1 MRKNNFLL
9 IFYILLIVFSINSVY
24 SVVLLSDDFE
34 DGDLAGWSITTQAG
48 ANAWSNSNTDP
59 QSGTRHANAQPQST
73 TEPAT
78 VMEDTLS
85 TVGYNNISITYYRKL
100 ISIDAADEFE
110 VEYNYGAGWT
120 ILEETGGGTAD
131 DSSYV
136 FKNFSLP
143 GSASNN
149 SNLQFKIEC
158 TAGAVSEHCRV
169 DNFVIYGEE
178 IPASD
183 STPPNVTINSPS
195 NQSYATTSFIF
206 NVTAVDNLGMTN
218 CSYSLNNGAT
228 NYSMKNLT
236 TSPNQWN
243 ASNSTVNQG
252 SATVRFYCYDI
263 NSNLNN
269 SESIT
274 FFVDSITPTATIV
287 TPANRTNSTNIN
299 LNINYTRND
308 TNLGSCWYS
317 NDTYSVNRSLGNV
330 VACGNLTNITWSEGL
345 HNVTI
350 YSNDSVGNLAFSS
363 VTFTI
368 DSVNPGINFS
378 SGTLLSGVNQS
389 STSIFVNVSVTE
401 INEQAIVFNLFFT
414 NGTLVNKSQFTNPQR
429 TINWTNLIDEDYH
442 FNVTVNDTFGNSNVT
457 QTRSVTIDT
466 LNPEINYTPSSTIS
480 GNQSLTQ
487 IFVNVSVTELNEQ
500 AIVFR
505 LFYSNGSLIN
515 TSTFL
520 NKQRTL
526 NFTGLEDGTYVVN
539 VSVNDSA
546 GNKNVTETRSFSI
559 DTTSPSASF
568 ASPSETN
575 GTRVRQDFIE
585 INVSAN
591 DSGSGLQAIAI
602 RLFNSSHGEI
612 NSSLSVSSPLY
623 VNFSGL
629 SDGIYFFNA
638 TINDSLNNVFLLG
651 SITVTLDLTKPRVSI
666 DFPGNRSYSQSSIM
680 INTSL
685 NEEGSCL
692 YSLTSG
698 LFNYS
703 MTANSSSTGFSATN
717 TSINDGS
724 FRVYAYCNDSV
735 GNENH
740 TENKDF
746 VIDTTVPSISYNEE
760 ISDSGNQS
768 AASIFVNVSVTE
780 TNEQT
785 IVFSLFYTNGTLVNR
800 SQFSAGTRTIN
811 WTGLNDEDYHFNVT
825 VNDSAGNKNTSIRL
839 TVTVDSTKPRV
850 PMNNS
855 NSSSNSLDV
864 NFTRSDPNL
873 GSCWYSNDSLSVNVS
888 LSNCNNITSV
898 IWSEGSHT
906 VVIYVNDSA
915 GNENETRISFTIDST
930 LPTVTIIHP
939 SNGSTRGTNQSL
951 SLNFSISEN
960 NLLNCWYSVNGGTN
974 ISLPACVNSTFNVSG
989 DGNHQVIVYVNDSV
1003 GQVGQTTVSFTVTI
1017 GAPTIILHSPVN
1029 SFVNSSSVVFNYTP
1043 SDPELA
1049 RCELWGNFDGTFKLN
1064 QTNLNSTN
1072 NAINSFLLNL
1082 TDGTYLWNIRCN
1094 DSFGNDAF
1102 DGNKTFYVDTIK
1114 PSISLTEPT
1123 GTKTNR
1129 SNISLTYST
1138 NDTWN
1143 ISCVYN
1149 VYRGVNVEIANTS
1162 VDCHANSTTF
1172 NVTINADFI
1181 LNFYVNDSA
1190 GNVNSSSISFTV
1202 STSSDSG
1209 SGGGSGGGGG
1219 GGGGGISGG
1228 SGGGGSVVKKAAR
1241 FNASEIGEII
1251 SYPGDKKTLS
1261 VELKNT
1267 GTVFL
1272 NNCRLIFSG
1281 NISSWIYSDEIK
1293 GIAPGENALFIF
1305 DVNVPEGID
1314 ENKYEG
1320 FLEMKCDE
1328 YSEIQGIEITIPSSA
1343 KNIHIKEIKQHK
1355 KNLNVSY
1362 DFDYTPVAGNDVSID
1377 IWLVDQDGKEVLRET
1392 DTFSVVK
1399 DERKVRKVNLKL
1411 PKDMVGVYTIYL
1423 ALSSEPESFVK
1434 QTVVIGKSAGLGLV
1448 IFGDDRAK
1456 AISYIIFVLVI
1467 LVGIVW
1473 ILRSVMLAKT
1483 QPKTTIKKGMFH

>member
-368 DSVNPGINFS
+368 DSVNPGINFP

-429 TINWTNLIDEDYH
+429 TM
-442 FNVTVNDTFGNSNVT
+442 
-457 QTRSVTIDT
+457 
-466 LNPEINYTPSSTIS
+466 
-480 GNQSLTQ
+480 
-487 IFVNVSVTELNEQ
+487 
-500 AIVFR
+500 
-505 LFYSNGSLIN
+505 
-515 TSTFL
+515 
-520 NKQRTL
+520 

-850 PMNNS
+850 VIVIPMNNS

-888 LSNCNNITSV
+888 LSNCNNSTSV
-898 IWSEGSHT
+898 SWSEGSHT
-906 VVIYVNDSA
+906 VVIYVNESA

-1202 STSSDSG
+1202 STSSDS
-1209 SGGGSGGGGG
+1209 
-1219 GGGGGISGG
+1219 
-1228 SGGGGSVVKKAAR
+1228 
-1241 FNASEIGEII
+1241 
-1251 SYPGDKKTLS
+1251 
-1261 VELKNT
+1261 
-1267 GTVFL
+1267 
-1272 NNCRLIFSG
+1272 
-1281 NISSWIYSDEIK
+1281 
-1293 GIAPGENALFIF
+1293 
-1305 DVNVPEGID
+1305 
-1314 ENKYEG
+1314 
-1320 FLEMKCDE
+1320 
-1328 YSEIQGIEITIPSSA
+1328 
-1343 KNIHIKEIKQHK
+1343 
-1355 KNLNVSY
+1355 
-1362 DFDYTPVAGNDVSID
+1362 
-1377 IWLVDQDGKEVLRET
+1377 
-1392 DTFSVVK
+1392 
-1399 DERKVRKVNLKL
+1399 
-1411 PKDMVGVYTIYL
+1411 
-1423 ALSSEPESFVK
+1423 
-1434 QTVVIGKSAGLGLV
+1434 
-1448 IFGDDRAK
+1448 
-1456 AISYIIFVLVI
+1456 
-1467 LVGIVW
+1467 
-1473 ILRSVMLAKT
+1473 
-1483 QPKTTIKKGMFH
+1483 